1 MVCNPM
7 VSSSSLSSI
16 TFCLRGQD
24 SGVSCVNVRKAACGQ
39 VKMCEVLNL
48 NRCTEIML
56 NKVCNPKVSS
66 LGHRL
71 ITFVFED
78 RIQLSYIVSM

>member
-1 MVCNPM
+1 MTTEPDWVHCRHDITEIMLNMVCNPK

-24 SGVSCVNVRKAACGQ
+24 SGVYCGVNVRKAACGQ

-56 NKVCNPKVSS
+56 IK
-66 LGHRL
+66 
-71 ITFVFED
+71 FV
-78 RIQLSYIVSM
+78 IQKSQV